1 MPSRATPAV
10 LAVGVNCT
18 RPEHVPE
25 LVERIAAVTTLPVV
39 VYPNSGE
46 AWDAAARAWTGTT
59 GAGVD
64 GEAARAWV
72 ARGARLVG
80 GCCRVTP
87 RQIASIAGALAP
99 Q

>member
-1 MPSRATPAV
+1 M
-10 LAVGVNCT
+10 
-18 RPEHVPE
+18 
-25 LVERIAAVTTLPVV
+25 

-46 AWDAAARAWTGTT
+46 AWDSTGRTWTGNAGT
-59 GAGVD
+59 GVD
-64 GEAARAWV
+64 GEAARAWL

-87 RQIASIAGALAP
+87 DQIASIAGAMAP